1 VLNYYSLRLLLL
13 EVIINDNYISY
24 IYFLEK
30 IVRIQNI

>member
-1 VLNYYSLRLLLL
+1 LL

-30 IVRIQNI
+30 IVSIQNI

>member
-1 VLNYYSLRLLLL
+1 MR

-30 IVRIQNI
+30 IVTIQNPVMKNGDCPV